1 MVSIEGWLENWLKN
15 CWADFASRQSGL
27 FCKHHVGLVG
37 YARCRKNGPLTC
49 HPNWLWIMNY
59 RYESCFGKKPSP
71 RNTVIALG
79 YIRQYLFAGDTGRA
93 GSSSRSHVLELELS
107 RLRKGFPRISVSNY
121 GPTWSAGGVDVKIQ
135 NCDSETLLKAHA
147 LVWSTEKLSSGL
159 SFSSCTWWWWL
170 CWHAC
175 FSQQMLLSAR
185 VYRWVRS

>member
-107 RLRKGFPRISVSNY
+107 RLLKGFQGFLCPLFGTTLICTSTARRGWLIHKSTSPQ
-121 GPTWSAGGVDVKIQ
+121 GTSRL
-135 NCDSETLLKAHA
+135 TLLVSHA
-147 LVWSTEKLSSGL
+147 KGYVLSVEGL
-159 SFSSCTWWWWL
+159 KR
-170 CWHAC
+170 C
-175 FSQQMLLSAR
+175 FEGYVSQRNCPLILNLKILTFC
-185 VYRWVRS
+185 